1 MELLTFVVIAVL
13 AAWIIYINV
22 SKKNPPKHLSGRI
35 GGGTYKQQIW
45 RALNAIRMYYDTGM
59 SADITQNG
67 EAKFQPVFDYRN
79 ILIAHKLDMD
89 RHLFKTLMEF
99 YDDLTRKTTKDL
111 LEPMEYFVKK
121 RHSLFPNEINELQNK
136 INEDRLKLLRYVEG
150 FIRRQQSTLRS

>member
-1 MELLTFVVIAVL
+1 MELLAFVVIAVL

-79 ILIAHKLDMD
+79 VLIANKMNMN
-89 RHLFKTLMEF
+89 RILFMNLMEF
-99 YDDLTRKTTKDL
+99 YDDLTLQTTKDL

-121 RHSLFPNEINELQNK
+121 RHSLFPNEINELQAK
-136 INEDRLKLLRYVEG
+136 INRNRIRLLRHIER
-150 FIRRQQSTLRS
+150 FMRSQEANLRG